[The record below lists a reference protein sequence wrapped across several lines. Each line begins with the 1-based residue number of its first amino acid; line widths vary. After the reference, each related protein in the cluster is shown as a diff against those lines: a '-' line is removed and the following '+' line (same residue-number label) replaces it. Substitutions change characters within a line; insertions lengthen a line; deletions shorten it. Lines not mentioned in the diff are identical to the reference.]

1 MPSIKISNIEEPSS
15 GKDYKY
21 SDITLD
27 FGLNIKEG
35 AGGLN
40 IKKTSDD
47 IQMSKDELAIKN
59 ALVNLFNTTPGEKV
73 LNPEFGLNLKRYL
86 FEPLTDL
93 TARIIGETIYEGISK
108 YEPRVRI
115 INIGV
120 VKDIDN
126 QQFDITISI
135 AIPKLSN
142 RKVSFKGTLTK
153 EQFTSTNEQ

>member
-1 MPSIKISNIEEPSS
+1 
-15 GKDYKY
+15 
-21 SDITLD
+21 
-27 FGLNIKEG
+27 
-35 AGGLN
+35 
-40 IKKTSDD
+40 
-47 IQMSKDELAIKN
+47 MSKDELAIKN
-59 ALVNLFNTTPGEKV
+59 SLVNLFNTTPGEKI
-73 LNPEFGLNLKRYL
+73 LNPEFGLNLKRFL

-120 VKDIDN
+120 IKDIDN

-142 RKVSFKGTLTK
+142 QKVSFKGTLTK